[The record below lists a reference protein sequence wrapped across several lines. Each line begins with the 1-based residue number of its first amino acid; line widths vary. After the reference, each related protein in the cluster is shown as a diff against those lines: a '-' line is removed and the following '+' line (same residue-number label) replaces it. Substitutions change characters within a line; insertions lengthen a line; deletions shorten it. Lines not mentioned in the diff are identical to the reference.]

1 MWYSYRLNIF
11 SLLLAFSRTSRY
23 PMIIFPDLP
32 NVEVEGVEVAFE
44 ITLTLRTTSPTASC
58 PSCGT
63 ASSRIQSRYTRT
75 LRDLP
80 SIGRPIRLIM
90 HVRRFFCKKSTCAQ
104 KIFVERLPELCRPHA
119 QRTNRLQEALCQ
131 LGLTIGGQAGAD
143 IGSELGISGS
153 RDTILRLVRQSEQ
166 LVRSEPHVIGLDD
179 WAWKRRLRYG
189 TLICDLE
196 RGWPIDLLPTR
207 AVETV
212 SAWLQDHP
220 SIDIVSRDGSS
231 EYASAIQKGAPQAR
245 QVSDRWHLTKNLA
258 NCVSV
263 LLAQCLAE
271 LRRAEQAASTPEQE
285 ETPSPQEHR
294 PARTRAVQH
303 AQRARQAERSER
315 SESIMALRKQGMMSA
330 DIAMH
335 MGMPELTV
343 RHWLS
348 RGTPYSRP
356 RRQRTR
362 LLDPYHAYLLQRWNQ
377 GCHNGS
383 QLEAELRAKGYK
395 GSGRAVY
402 RYLATLEPSAFPLR
416 RSAVSPGSQN
426 TSLTPPNPLRT
437 MSVRQA
443 TWLFFRKPDELKEEE
458 LERLR
463 LLRQASPHIET
474 TYHLV
479 KQFLQMVRERSGEQ
493 LDTWLAAV
501 QASHLEAFESFVTGV
516 QQDKDA
522 VLAGLTLEWSNGPL
536 EGNVNRL
543 KLIKRSMYGRA
554 EIDLLKLRVLHHS
567 KKSQDRKNKRNKKQQ
582 KSLKNSA
589 SSLHATTTELSQVA

>member
-1 MWYSYRLNIF
+1 
-11 SLLLAFSRTSRY
+11 
-23 PMIIFPDLP
+23 MIIFPDLP
-32 NVEVEGVEVAFE
+32 DIEVEGVEVAFE
-44 ITLTLRTTSPTASC
+44 ITLTLRTVSPTAFC

-63 ASSRIQSRYTRT
+63 ASSRVQSRYTRT

-80 SIGRPIRLIM
+80 SVGRPIRLIM

-119 QRTNRLQEALCQ
+119 QRTKRLQEALRQ

-143 IGSELGISGS
+143 RGSELGISGS

-166 LVRSEPHVIGLDD
+166 LVQSEPHVIGLDD

-196 RGWPIDLLPTR
+196 RGLPIDLLATR
-207 AVETV
+207 AVEAV

-271 LRRAEQAASTPEQE
+271 LRRAEQAAFTPEQE
-285 ETPSPQEHR
+285 ETHSSQEHR
-294 PARTRAVQH
+294 PTRTRAVQH
-303 AQRARQAERSER
+303 AQRARQAERTER
-315 SESIMALRKQGMMSA
+315 YESIMALRKQGMMSA

-335 MGMPELTV
+335 MGMPERTV

-395 GSGRAVY
+395 GSQRALY
-402 RYLATLEPSAFPLR
+402 RYLATLEPSAFPPR
-416 RSAVSPGSQN
+416 RRTVSQSQN
-426 TSLTPPNPLRT
+426 ASLTPPNPLRT
-437 MSVRQA
+437 MSVQQA
-443 TWLFFRKPDELKEEE
+443 TWLFFRKHDELKEEE
-458 LERLR
+458 LENLR
-463 LLRQASPHIET
+463 LIRQASPRIET
-474 TYHLV
+474 AYHLV
-479 KQFLQMVRERSGEQ
+479 EQFLQMVRERTGEH
-493 LDTWLAAV
+493 LDGWLGAV
-501 QASHLEAFESFVTGV
+501 KASQLEAFESFVTGV

-522 VLAGLTLEWSNGPL
+522 VLAGLTLPWSNGPL
-536 EGNVNRL
+536 EGHVNRL

-554 EIDLLKLRVLHHS
+554 EVDLLKLRVLYQS
-567 KKSQDRKNKRNKKQQ
+567 KGSQDRKNKRKTRQAQQVDHLKKTSIIKNKT
-582 KSLKNSA
+582 NSQHTIIGISKGA
-589 SSLHATTTELSQVA
+589 

>member
-1 MWYSYRLNIF
+1 
-11 SLLLAFSRTSRY
+11 
-23 PMIIFPDLP
+23 MIIFPDLP
-32 NVEVEGVEVAFE
+32 HVQVEGVEVAEE

-63 ASSRIQSRYTRT
+63 ASSRIQSRYTRM
-75 LRDLP
+75 LHDLP
-80 SIGRPIRLIM
+80 SVGRPIRLIM

-104 KIFVERLPELCRPHA
+104 KIFVERLPDLCRPHA
-119 QRTNRLQEALCQ
+119 QRTKRLQEALCG

-143 IGSELGISGS
+143 IGSDLGISGS
-153 RDTILRLVRQSEQ
+153 RDTILRLVRQWEQ
-166 LVRSEPHVIGLDD
+166 PAQPEPHIIGLDD

-196 RGWPIDLLPTR
+196 RGLPIDLLPNR

-220 SIDIVSRDGSS
+220 SIDVVSRDGSS
-231 EYASAIQKGAPQAR
+231 EYASAIKKGAPQAK
-245 QVSDRWHLTKNLA
+245 QVSDRWHVTKNLA

-271 LRRAEQAASTPEQE
+271 LRRAEQAAFTPEQE
-285 ETPSPQEHR
+285 ETHSSEEHR

-330 DIAMH
+330 DIAMR
-335 MGMPELTV
+335 MGMPERTI

-362 LLDPYHAYLLQRWNQ
+362 LLDPYHTYLLQRWNQ

-383 QLEAELRAKGYK
+383 QLEAELRAKGYN
-395 GSGRAVY
+395 GSQRAVY

-416 RSAVSPGSQN
+416 RRAGSSKSPSA
-426 TSLTPPNPLRT
+426 SLTPPNLLRT
-437 MSVRQA
+437 MSVQQA

-458 LERLR
+458 RENLR
-463 LLRQASPHIET
+463 VIRQASSSIEIA
-474 TYHLV
+474 YHLV
-479 KQFLQMVRERSGEQ
+479 EQFLQMVRERTGEH
-493 LDTWLAAV
+493 LDEWLGAV
-501 QASHLEAFESFVTGV
+501 KASQLEAFESFVTGV
-516 QQDKDA
+516 QQDQDA
-522 VLAGLTLEWSNGPL
+522 VLAGLTLPWSNGPL
-536 EGNVNRL
+536 EGHVNRL
-543 KLIKRSMYGRA
+543 KLSKRSMYGRA
-554 EIDLLKLRVLHHS
+554 EIDLLKLRVLYQS
-567 KKSQDRKNKRNKKQQ
+567 KRSQDRKNKRNQKQGQQVVHLKKP
-582 KSLKNSA
+582 KSMKNSTN
-589 SSLHATTTELSQVA
+589 SHYTILGISKVA

>member
-1 MWYSYRLNIF
+1 
-11 SLLLAFSRTSRY
+11 
-23 PMIIFPDLP
+23 MIIFLDLP
-32 NVEVEGVEVAFE
+32 NVQVEGVEVAEE
-44 ITLTLRTTSPTASC
+44 ITLTLRTTSPTVPC
-58 PSCGT
+58 PCCGT
-63 ASSRIQSRYTRT
+63 VSSRIQSRYTRT

-80 SIGRPIRLIM
+80 SAGHPIRLIM
-90 HVRRFFCKKSTCAQ
+90 HVRRFFCNKSTCAQ
-104 KIFVERLPELCRPHA
+104 KIFTERLPELCQPYA
-119 QRTNRLQEALCQ
+119 QRTKQLQEALCR
-131 LGLTIGGQAGAD
+131 LGLAAGGQAGAE
-143 IGSELGISGS
+143 IGSEQGINGS
-153 RDTILRLVRQSEQ
+153 RDTILRLVRRHHLPDLPKSPI
-166 LVRSEPHVIGLDD
+166 VGIDD
-179 WAWKRRLRYG
+179 WSWKRRQRYG
-189 TLICDLE
+189 TLICDLVSHQ
-196 RGWPIDLLPTR
+196 PIDLLSDR
-207 AVETV
+207 SVETV
-212 SAWLQDHP
+212 SAWFQARP
-220 SIDIVSRDGSS
+220 YIEIVSRDGSS
-231 EYASAIQKGAPQAR
+231 EYASAIKKGAPQAR
-245 QVSDRWHLTKNLA
+245 QVSDRWHLVKNLA
-258 NCVSV
+258 TCASV
-263 LLAQCLAE
+263 QLAQCLTQ
-271 LRRAEQAASTPEQE
+271 LRRTEQARANTSDGEPFSHEQYSHPRTRAEQ
-285 ETPSPQEHR
+285 
-294 PARTRAVQH
+294 RTQ
-303 AQRARQAERSER
+303 QTRQAERLARYEH
-315 SESIMALRKQGMMSA
+315 MTALFKQGMKSA
-330 DIAMH
+330 EIAAQI
-335 MGMPELTV
+335 GMPERTV

-356 RRQRTR
+356 RRQRAR
-362 LLDPYHAYLLQRWNQ
+362 LLDPYQTYLLQRWNQ

-395 GSGRAVY
+395 GSQRAVY

-437 MSVRQA
+437 MSVQQA

-522 VLAGLTLEWSNGPL
+522 VVAGLTLEWSNGPL